1 MSVYIFY
8 THTHTH
14 THKLSEAAEANEQER
29 YKEYF
34 KTSALKKSGVC
45 SAFSIQVSLIFNLLL
60 NNILNS

>member
-8 THTHTH
+8 IHTH

-34 KTSALKKSGVC
+34 KTSALKKSSVC
-45 SAFSIQVSLIFNLLL
+45 SAFSNQVSLIFNLLL
-60 NNILNS
+60 NNILIS